1 MRPVA
6 ASPRTNQTR
15 ENMDNQMAV
24 IDQKFGTHLL
34 DLLAVDE
41 ERGSRIML
49 RQREF
54 SKTYATKLKSRSLQT
69 MAARKKVLDD
79 EADKQRR
86 KVLATAAE
94 LERLTQLAVIWRRDI
109 QRQFV
114 GVQTK
119 TMAKPLDEQI
129 EAAGSDGKRRALVV
143 DYLKMMKL
151 VHRLHG
157 VKTLRSIFF
166 SKADK
171 EAIMTQDGVKVSTG
185 QLIVRL
191 NKCAAYLAERGEE
204 EVLELA

>member
-1 MRPVA
+1 MIKNRIRALYAVYHECRIPERQFAKVMQSTLQA
-6 ASPRTNQTR
+6 VGIEVDDAPGRSFAQEVLLGWSTRLEYTTSVKYGGSLFELSADDPGRLEAQEASATSDPIERIFGLASYLRSTNPNQTR

-86 KVLATAAE
+86 KVLAE
-94 LERLTQLAVIWRRDI
+94 
-109 QRQFV
+109 
-114 GVQTK
+114 
-119 TMAKPLDEQI
+119 
-129 EAAGSDGKRRALVV
+129 
-143 DYLKMMKL
+143 
-151 VHRLHG
+151 
-157 VKTLRSIFF
+157 
-166 SKADK
+166 
-171 EAIMTQDGVKVSTG
+171 
-185 QLIVRL
+185 
-191 NKCAAYLAERGEE
+191 
-204 EVLELA
+204 